1 MYALDLLMP
10 TQILESPA
18 EQTELDRMLV
28 RLLLVAELL
37 LNPTAQSTDPDPQDS
52 EIFAKSSQ
60 ESDVAQA
67 DV

>member
-1 MYALDLLMP
+1 MP
-10 TQILESPA
+10 TQILESSE

-37 LNPTAQSTDPDPQDS
+37 LNPTPQSKDPDTQDS
-52 EIFAKSSQ
+52 EISTKSSP
-60 ESDVAQA
+60 ESDVAEA